1 MKFSITSKGP
11 PSFDKALQA
20 LSMKESF
27 RQLKSSMLKY
37 VKGKLTQETF
47 STEAQKTLAKS
58 VSIEVKGEGLVI
70 TAKNAAWTPYIGGQ
84 KPQQMTWLTK
94 AKAPIPIVTE
104 SGKVIFR
111 SATPRSMREGKWMHP
126 GRAPFTLME
135 RAGHE
140 ARKFLNGHLY
150 KTFQEQL
157 RKALR

>member
-1 MKFSITSKGP
+1 MKLTLKSNGFKSLSGLA
-11 PSFDKALQA
+11 DKLSMSTALQ
-20 LSMKESF
+20 
-27 RQLKSSMLKY
+27 QLKSSMLKY

-58 VSIEVKGEGLVI
+58 ISIEVKGDGLVI
-70 TAKNAAWTPYIGGQ
+70 TAKDKAWEPYVSGQ
-84 KPQQMTWLTK
+84 KPQQMTWLLK
-94 AKAPIPIVTE
+94 AKGPIPIVTE

-111 SATPRSMREGKWMHP
+111 SATPRSMRDGKWMHP

-135 RAGHE
+135 QAGHE

>member
-1 MKFSITSKGP
+1 MKFSITSPGLK
-11 PSFDKALQA
+11 SFDKALKT
-20 LSMKESF
+20 LSMKDTF
-27 RQLKSSMLKY
+27 QQLKSSMLKY

-58 VSIEVKGEGLVI
+58 ISIEIKGEGLVI
-70 TAKNAAWTPYIGGQ
+70 TAKDKAWEPYVGGQ

-94 AKAPIPIVTE
+94 ARAPIPIVTE

-111 SATPRSMREGKWMHP
+111 SATPKSMREGKWMHP

-135 RAGHE
+135 QAGHE